1 MKCKFQTRLFQ
12 PIILFFIGIIHCA
25 IFTLLLINILKN
37 IDPFSSAGVLFIVIY
52 ILTIMC
58 YILAI
63 AYLFQWAEYENN
75 ILRFRCVFYV
85 FKEIKVED
93 IKSFEIIEIVEKS
106 PQRTIKEKVIIVKDR
121 NSNESKYKYLMN
133 RKTSYGVIY
142 YTEKN
147 LKKLKEILD

>member
-1 MKCKFQTRLFQ
+1 MKCKFQTRLFK

-37 IDPFSSAGVLFIVIY
+37 FDPFSSAGVLFIVIY

-93 IKSFEIIEIVEKS
+93 IKSFEIIDIVEKS
-106 PQRTIKEKVIIVKDR
+106 PQRTITVKVIIVKDR

-147 LKKLKEILD
+147 LNKLKEILD

>member
-37 IDPFSSAGVLFIVIY
+37 FDPFSSAGVLFIVIY

-58 YILAI
+58 YILVI

-147 LKKLKEILD
+147 LKRLKEILD

>member
-1 MKCKFQTRLFQ
+1 MKCKFQTRLLQ

-37 IDPFSSAGVLFIVIY
+37 FDPFSSAGVLFIVVY

-93 IKSFEIIEIVEKS
+93 IKSFEIIDIVEKS
-106 PQRTIKEKVIIVKDR
+106 PRITIKEKVIIVKDR

-147 LKKLKEILD
+147 LNKLKEILD

>member
-1 MKCKFQTRLFQ
+1 MKYRFQTRLFQ
-12 PIILFFIGIIHCA
+12 PIIMFFIGIIHCS

-37 IDPFSSAGVLFIVIY
+37 FDPFSSAVVLFIVIY

-58 YILAI
+58 YILVI
-63 AYLFQWAEYENN
+63 GYLFQWAEYENN

-93 IKSFEIIEIVEKS
+93 IKSFAIIEIVEKS
-106 PQRTIKEKVIIVKDR
+106 PQRTIKEKVIVVKDR
-121 NSNESKYKYLMN
+121 TSNDSKYKYLMN
-133 RKTSYGVIY
+133 KKTSYGVIC

-147 LKKLKEILD
+147 LNKLKEILD

>member
-1 MKCKFQTRLFQ
+1 MKYKFQTRLFQ
-12 PIILFFIGIIHCA
+12 PIIMLFIGIIHCA

-37 IDPFSSAGVLFIVIY
+37 LDLFSSAGVLFIVIY

-63 AYLFQWAEYENN
+63 GYLFQWAEYENN
-75 ILRFRCVFYV
+75 VLRFRCVFYV

-93 IKSFEIIEIVEKS
+93 IKCFEIIDIVEKS
-106 PQRTIKEKVIIVKDR
+106 PQRTIKEKIIVVQDKTLDK
-121 NSNESKYKYLMN
+121 SKFKYLMSK
-133 RKTSYGVIY
+133 KTSYGVIY

-147 LKKLKEILD
+147 FKKMNEILG

>member
-1 MKCKFQTRLFQ
+1 MKYKFQTRLFQ
-12 PIILFFIGIIHCA
+12 QIIMLFIGIIHCA

-37 IDPFSSAGVLFIVIY
+37 FDPFSSAVVLFIVIY

-63 AYLFQWAEYENN
+63 GYLFQWAEYENN

-93 IKSFEIIEIVEKS
+93 IKSFEIIDIVEKS

-121 NSNESKYKYLMN
+121 TSNDSKYKYLMN

-142 YTEKN
+142 YTDKN
-147 LKKLKEILD
+147 LNKLKEILD